1 MKSCFHCKKPVDI
14 ARPGRGDAC
23 PHCGSDLKVCRNCAF
38 HDRDSYNECRE
49 TSAERVKDKEKANFC
64 EFFELRE
71 TDAAQKTYDPFKNLK
86 DLFKATPKN

>member
-38 HDRDSYNECRE
+38 HDSDSYNECRE

-64 EFFELRE
+64 EFFEFRE
-71 TDAAQKTYDPFKNLK
+71 TDAAWKTDDPFKNLK
-86 DLFKATPKN
+86 DLFK